1 MTTRRTIRCIKC
13 LCLFFIL
20 SITISLSLIHVNRNQ
35 VTIFSDLP
43 WNLVGS
49 EDVYITKKSATSE
62 KSPGNISDTVLSYEH
77 GLIDEHKDP
86 IDLVY
91 LWANGSDPRFI
102 LDMKRQ
108 KASEEPGKYQ
118 RPLRCS
124 SYTESGEY
132 IQVIVVY
139 PGIPQTKVSME
150 TSNIKLLF
158 NVTDNGMEYTVI
170 IPNQNKHG
178 DGIMNIL
185 TEINGQMYICMC
197 GYITNENRNQAKKQL
212 DNMYIVKN
220 FNRLSPNTS
229 LEKLELLKRLG
240 IIEVVDGNGIYTLV
254 YVKPDIYNDNINQ
267 SLEQQDI
274 SNLGLKTAVLAWDTD
289 SIRIEGVKAR
299 PNTFQDNDQ
308 LRFSLRSVE
317 KYAPWINHIY
327 IITNEQI
334 PCWLNTSNKRI
345 SVVFTKDL
353 LPNKKDLPT
362 FSSPVIESHMH
373 RIPGLSESFLFM
385 CDDFYLGKN
394 VQLSDFYTKEEGFK
408 IRWDGMLHFCSPE
421 CSHFDVGNGVCNKGC
436 DNDICGFDHGD
447 CRNLTESVMRI
458 GHPVGLHYGS
468 LYHTMAMFNRKKSM
482 FDLSKNYFMPPHR
495 PLLIQKQIAK
505 DMENIFH
512 EEFEQSSSLHF
523 RSQFNIQ
530 YTMAYMKFISSARI
544 TIPTEQLFDK
554 LEEVR
559 PGMISYKTFEKFADT
574 VLRKYLASKFDA
586 VMNASLQCLG
596 TKYKEISKGLEIPKH
611 LLTKCP
617 AITDITT
624 QVKNTTLKYKHRL
637 LTLAD
642 SYFIMLSSFPRAQI
656 DLRNLKRSPRKF
668 NAINDNIDHTKIES
682 VFIKKALH
690 EFFAS
695 LFPTPSQF
703 ELRT

>member
-1 MTTRRTIRCIKC
+1 MAKRRIFCRLIKV
-13 LCLFFIL
+13 LCLYFIL
-20 SITISLSLIHVNRNQ
+20 FIIISFFTWN
-35 VTIFSDLP
+35 SDK
-43 WNLVGS
+43 NETES
-49 EDVYITKKSATSE
+49 QMDE
-62 KSPGNISDTVLSYEH
+62 KLSYGHEF
-77 GLIDEHKDP
+77 LIDEHKEP

-91 LWANGSDPRFI
+91 LWANGSDPKFI

-108 KASEEPGKYQ
+108 RASEEPQKYQ
-118 RPLRCS
+118 HPLNCS
-124 SYTESGEY
+124 RHTESGEY
-132 IQVIVVY
+132 IHVIVVY

-150 TSNIKLLF
+150 TKNIKLLF
-158 NVTDNGMEYTVI
+158 NVTDNDMEYTVI
-170 IPNQNKHG
+170 IPKQNKHVV
-178 DGIMNIL
+178 GIMNIL
-185 TEINGQMYICMC
+185 TEIDGRMYICMC
-197 GYITNENRNQAKKQL
+197 GYITNDYSIQSKKQL
-212 DNMYIVKN
+212 DNMYIVKSSDRSAQN
-220 FNRLSPNTS
+220 IF
-229 LEKLELLKRLG
+229 LEKLKRLKG
-240 IIEVVDGNGIYTLV
+240 LGFIKQEEVNDRSETYVLV
-254 YVKPDIYNDNINQ
+254 YVKPGVQSDNI
-267 SLEQQDI
+267 I
-274 SNLGLKTAVLAWDTD
+274 KRLKRLDGPNMDMRAAILVWDTD
-289 SIRIEGVKAR
+289 SIEIEGLDKR

-345 SVVFTKDL
+345 SVVFTTDL
-353 LPNKKDLPT
+353 LPNKRDLPT

-408 IRWDGMLHFCSPE
+408 IHWDGMLHFCSPE

-495 PLLIQKQIAK
+495 PLLIQKHIAK
-505 DMENIFH
+505 DMESIFH
-512 EEFEQSSSLHF
+512 EEFKQSSSLHF
-523 RSQFNIQ
+523 RSQFNVQ
-530 YTMAYMKFISSARI
+530 YTMAYMKFISSALVTITTERI
-544 TIPTEQLFDK
+544 FDE

-559 PGMISYKTFEKFADT
+559 PGVISYKVFEKFADS
-574 VLRKYLASKFDA
+574 VLRKYLKTKTEDI
-586 VMNASLQCLG
+586 MNASLTCLG
-596 TKYKEISKGLEIPKH
+596 RNRKEVSKGLEIQKYM
-611 LLTKCP
+611 LTDCP
-617 AITDITT
+617 AIDDIIKQAKIT
-624 QVKNTTLKYKHRL
+624 KYNYKFRV
-637 LTLAD
+637 LTFVD
-642 SYFIMLSSFPRAQI
+642 SYFIMLYNLPNAKR
-656 DLRNLKRSPRKF
+656 DLGILKRSPRKF
-668 NAINDNIDHTKIES
+668 NTINDNIDHTKQES
-682 VFIKKALH
+682 VKIKEVLH
-690 EFFAS
+690 EFYAS